1 MVYSE
6 YVYKVLQTETYKKW
20 FRKLRDDVAKRNIT
34 LRIERMKNGN
44 FGDSKTIGEGVFELR
59 IDVGKGYRVYFKNN
73 GKEIIILLVGGSK
86 SSQDVDIKTAK
97 KMAKEY

>member
-1 MVYSE
+1 M
-6 YVYKVLQTETYKKW
+6 YKVLQTETYKKW

-44 FGDSKTIGEGVFELR
+44 FGDSKTVGEGVFELR